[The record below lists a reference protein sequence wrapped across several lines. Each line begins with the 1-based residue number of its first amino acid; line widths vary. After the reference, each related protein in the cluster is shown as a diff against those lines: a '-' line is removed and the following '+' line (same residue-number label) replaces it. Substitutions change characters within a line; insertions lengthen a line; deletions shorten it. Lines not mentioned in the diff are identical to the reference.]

1 MVLFLGAL
9 MGYVAEKSDS
19 LASTTLYNRV
29 WCSIT
34 YKDWLVPW
42 AGMCCG
48 GRGVALGWLLLG
60 NQNCSRNNNWTSR
73 LISQCGV
80 CAGKCFSID

>member
-34 YKDWLVPW
+34 Y
-42 AGMCCG
+42 
-48 GRGVALGWLLLG
+48 RIGWLLGLACAVVG
-60 NQNCSRNNNWTSR
+60 GWGLHWAGCSWEIKIAVVT
-73 LISQCGV
+73 IIGPQ
-80 CAGKCFSID
+80 D

>member
-19 LASTTLYNRV
+19 LATTLYNRV

-34 YKDWLVPW
+34 Y
-42 AGMCCG
+42 MI
-48 GRGVALGWLLLG
+48 GWLLGLACAVFWWEGGGYIGLAALG
-60 NQNCSRNNNWTSR
+60 KSKLQS
-73 LISQCGV
+73 
-80 CAGKCFSID
+80 

>member
-29 WCSIT
+29 WCSLT
-34 YKDWLVPW
+34 YKIGGLLGLACAVVGGWGGI
-42 AGMCCG
+42 AGLA
-48 GRGVALGWLLLG
+48 ALGKSKL
-60 NQNCSRNNNWTSR
+60 QS
-73 LISQCGV
+73 
-80 CAGKCFSID
+80 